1 MEYDKGLKVVITED
15 NSINMDNLYD
25 EMRVMRDQLLNRIEI
40 LEDEV
45 EYLTKEN
52 MYYSKQ
58 IYQLESDIDS
68 LLARISQRP
77 TTHERLE
84 YQKGSKEVNKKSK
97 ETP

>member
-1 MEYDKGLKVVITED
+1 MNYHKGLEVVITED

-25 EMRVMRDQLLNRIEI
+25 EMRVMRQQLLMRIEL

-52 MYYSKQ
+52 MYYSKE
-58 IYQLESDIDS
+58 IYQLQNDINS
-68 LLARISQRP
+68 LLADITRRQ
-77 TTHERLE
+77 TNEGLE
-84 YQKGSKEVNKKSK
+84 FKESSKEVNKKSK